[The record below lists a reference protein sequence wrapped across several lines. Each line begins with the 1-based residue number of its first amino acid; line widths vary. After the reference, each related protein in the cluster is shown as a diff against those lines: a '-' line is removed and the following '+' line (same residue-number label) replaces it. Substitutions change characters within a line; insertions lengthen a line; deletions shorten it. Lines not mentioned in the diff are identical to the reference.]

1 MEAKLLFIQLI
12 GTCFCEFVSGMS
24 IIAIS
29 LFLSGSS
36 VPSAFVL
43 WVMRELPAPVTNM
56 QAQSRAVTFISYG
69 AEETLN
75 PRHWVAATTSKNQVF
90 FYIYIYIY
98 IETNYF
104 LKLG

>member
-1 MEAKLLFIQLI
+1 
-12 GTCFCEFVSGMS
+12 
-24 IIAIS
+24 
-29 LFLSGSS
+29 

-43 WVMRELPAPVTNM
+43 WVMRELPAPVINM

-90 FYIYIYIY
+90 LFIYIYIYIY
-98 IETNYF
+98 RN
-104 LKLG
+104 

>member
-1 MEAKLLFIQLI
+1 
-12 GTCFCEFVSGMS
+12 
-24 IIAIS
+24 
-29 LFLSGSS
+29 
-36 VPSAFVL
+36 
-43 WVMRELPAPVTNM
+43 MRELPAPVTNM

-98 IETNYF
+98 IYI
-104 LKLG
+104 